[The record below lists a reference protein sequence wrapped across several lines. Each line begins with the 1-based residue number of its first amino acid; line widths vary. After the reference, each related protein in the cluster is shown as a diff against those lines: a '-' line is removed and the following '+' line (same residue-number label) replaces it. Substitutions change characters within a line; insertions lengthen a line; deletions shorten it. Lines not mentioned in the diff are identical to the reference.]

1 MREKM
6 HKKFIYC
13 IFFSFVLVI
22 REHLERER
30 GKSVDNFQLAFM
42 EKFYLSTANK
52 KITALKIPNELC
64 VQYTLQIVSRL
75 HVSFANGKAIKN

>member
-13 IFFSFVLVI
+13 IFFHFSLNI
-22 REHLERER
+22 YREER

-64 VQYTLQIVSRL
+64 VQYTADCVQIALFLQMEKPL
-75 HVSFANGKAIKN
+75 KIKNLF